1 MLPCAGLRKIFD
13 ACPVWAGGFSNMS
26 MSMKK
31 LKMMYML
38 APLVA
43 VMVVSCQP
51 SMPAVP
57 PSNRTV
63 VGPKGSSDAVK
74 PWNNTTRKDGEAV
87 LGPLGDMN
95 RRR

>member
-1 MLPCAGLRKIFD
+1 MLVYK
-13 ACPVWAGGFSNMS
+13 MT
-26 MSMKK
+26 MKK
-31 LKMMYML
+31 ILMI

-43 VMVVSCQP
+43 VLMTACQP
-51 SMPAVP
+51 TMPPVP

-74 PWNNTTRKDGEAV
+74 PWNNTTRKEGEAV

-95 RRR
+95 RR

>member
-1 MLPCAGLRKIFD
+1 MLI
-13 ACPVWAGGFSNMS
+13 V
-26 MSMKK
+26 MKNAK
-31 LKMMYML
+31 TILMM

-43 VMVVSCQP
+43 VLMSACQP
-51 SMPAVP
+51 PMPAVP

-74 PWNNTTRKDGEAV
+74 PWNNTTRKEGEAV

-95 RRR
+95 RR